1 MNKIYKIIWSKA
13 RNCYVVVSELA
24 KRNGKCKNAF
34 HGLAAYSQ
42 VNGKACFAGL
52 SRAICAVLLAGL
64 VSYPGS
70 VAWGASGTMVTGVQT
85 STRVV
90 NGVSVVT
97 SVTPIRLGSASGSNS
112 VAAGDG
118 SSASADKTVALG
130 FYAQASGSEATA
142 VGAGAKAYAFGASA
156 FGRNTVVRGERGVA
170 IGYGATALGKSAVAF
185 GRRSVSSG
193 TGSFAFQGGTA
204 LTYNATAFGTAT
216 QAGSDDGSDSSIVEI
231 ESYQGREVAGFKTV
245 SYGGKEYYRLTFP
258 DGHTEDKTMEQIE
271 QSAVFSTGLRG
282 VNSLAF
288 GNSTK
293 ATNTDA
299 TAFGYQTTASGE
311 EATAFG
317 YKAKATGIASTAVG
331 WETEAADSRSTAFG
345 IQTGCG
351 RRRYGLGHR
360 YGSPG
365 GNFHGLGQ
373 RFHRLWRHLEGCQ

>member
-1 MNKIYKIIWSKA
+1 MSYKE
-13 RNCYVVVSELA
+13 NVVSVGGLLA

-90 NGVSVVT
+90 NDVSVVT

-156 FGRNTVVRGERGVA
+156 FGAWPSVMGRPPWEK
-170 IGYGATALGKSAVAF
+170 AL
-185 GRRSVSSG
+185 
-193 TGSFAFQGGTA
+193 
-204 LTYNATAFGTAT
+204 
-216 QAGSDDGSDSSIVEI
+216 
-231 ESYQGREVAGFKTV
+231 
-245 SYGGKEYYRLTFP
+245 
-258 DGHTEDKTMEQIE
+258 
-271 QSAVFSTGLRG
+271 
-282 VNSLAF
+282 
-288 GNSTK
+288 
-293 ATNTDA
+293 
-299 TAFGYQTTASGE
+299 
-311 EATAFG
+311 
-317 YKAKATGIASTAVG
+317 
-331 WETEAADSRSTAFG
+331 
-345 IQTGCG
+345 
-351 RRRYGLGHR
+351 
-360 YGSPG
+360 
-365 GNFHGLGQ
+365 
-373 RFHRLWRHLEGCQ
+373 